1 MTQKTLYQQLIERP
15 EYQDS
20 LQKLSEDEKKKL
32 EEFSKSL
39 TSKMESMISQVA
51 QSFANQS
58 FTPEE
63 IAKAVSDH
71 KPKK

>member
-1 MTQKTLYQQLIERP
+1 MTQKTIYQQLIERP
-15 EYQDS
+15 EYIES
-20 LQKLSEDEKKKL
+20 LQKLNEEEKKKL
-32 EEFSKSL
+32 EEFSRSL
-39 TSKMESMISQVA
+39 TSRMESVIANFA

-63 IAKAVSDH
+63 IARAVSDH

>member
-1 MTQKTLYQQLIERP
+1 MTQKTLYQQLVERP
-15 EYQDS
+15 EYAES
-20 LQKLSEDEKKKL
+20 LQKLSEEERKKV

-39 TSKMESMISQVA
+39 TSKMDDMLGTISR
-51 QSFANQS
+51 SFANQS

-71 KPKK
+71 KPKN

>member
-1 MTQKTLYQQLIERP
+1 MTQKTLYQQLTERP
-15 EYQDS
+15 EYAES
-20 LQKLSEDEKKKL
+20 LQKLNDEEKKKL

-39 TSKMESMISQVA
+39 ASRMDEMIGKITK
-51 QSFANQS
+51 SFANQS

-71 KPKK
+71 KPKN